1 MYVAVCWNFQLFDV
15 DRAELYLRV
24 LQQLVI
30 MCCSAPQQR
39 NQIQQ
44 SYFPKLV
51 HHCLKVLQEPN
62 KQVRSNTLK
71 LQSAGRDC
79 INQFSCLINQH

>member
-1 MYVAVCWNFQLFDV
+1 MYVVVFWNFQLFDV

-30 MCCSAPQQR
+30 VCCSAPQHC

-44 SYFPKLV
+44 SYFPKLIN
-51 HHCLKVLQEPN
+51 HSLKMLQEPN
-62 KQVRSNTLK
+62 KQVQSNIFT
-71 LQSAGRDC
+71 LQSPGRDF
-79 INQFSCLINQH
+79 INQFSCLIDQH